1 MKKKRIPLIVIGVV
15 AAVLLV
21 LLSAAGI
28 YYFSGKWKLQ
38 QRINRVEDGER
49 YKENLLNILVLGVDR
64 EEPMGGYDER
74 GQIGQADAV
83 FVVSLDLKTKE
94 LNVLSVP
101 RDSMVEGMIPD
112 IVEGG
117 YNYAKMQLCL
127 QYAFGDGREESCEM
141 MQQQVAKLLGIPIHG
156 YVAINFSVLPVL
168 NDAIGGVDITMDQ
181 DYTFIDPSFVEGATL
196 HLNGQQVR
204 DYLQGRDTTQEA
216 TAYYRLDRH
225 KQYIQAAY
233 QQVKTSGIQ
242 NPLEIKKLMDSI
254 SDYVVTDLAFNEI
267 LQLVRMGMKSD
278 FDMDHIR
285 VVEGEIVQGEAFEE
299 YYIDEEKKETLVQ
312 ELFYR

>member
-1 MKKKRIPLIVIGVV
+1 MKKKKIPLIVLGVV
-15 AAVLLV
+15 AIILLI
-21 LLSAAGI
+21 LLSVAGI

-38 QRINRVEDGER
+38 ARIDHVEDGEQ
-49 YKENLLNILVLGVDR
+49 YKENLLNIMVLGVDR

-83 FVVSLDLKTKE
+83 FVVSLDLKTRE
-94 LNVLSVP
+94 LNIISVP
-101 RDSMVEGMIPD
+101 RDSMIDGMMPD
-112 IVEGG
+112 IVEGE

-127 QYAFGDGREESCEM
+127 QYAFGDGREESCELM
-141 MQQQVAKLLGIPIHG
+141 RQQVSKLLGIPIHG
-156 YVAINFSVLPVL
+156 YAAVNFSVLPVL

-181 DYTFIDPSFVEGATL
+181 DYTFIDPAFVQGATL

-233 QQVKTSGIQ
+233 QQVKVSGIQ
-242 NPLEIKKLMDSI
+242 NPFEIIKLMKSVD
-254 SDYVVTDLAFNEI
+254 DYVVTDLELNEI
-267 LQLVRMGMKSD
+267 LQLVRIGVKSE

-285 VVEGEIVQGEAFEE
+285 VIEGEIVQGEMFEE
-299 YYIDEEKKETLVQ
+299 FYIDEEKKEQLVK